1 MNPKVDAFLDGSEKW
16 QKEMKIL
23 RKIVLDCNLTEEL
36 KWGVPCYTVNK
47 NNVVLIHAFKEYC
60 ALLFIKGSLLSDSH
74 SILIQQTEN
83 VQAGRQV
90 RFTHI
95 DQIAEQ
101 EAILKAYIFEAVE
114 IEKAGMK
121 VVFKK
126 TSDYQL
132 PEELTTKFNEIPQF
146 KTAFEA
152 LTPGRQRAYIFYFSQ
167 AKQAKTRETR
177 IENCIPKILM
187 GKGLND
193 L

>member
-16 QKEMKIL
+16 QKEMKKL
-23 RKIVLDCNLTEEL
+23 RKIVLNCNLTEEL

-95 DQIAEQ
+95 DQITEQ

-167 AKQAKTRETR
+167 ARQAKTRETR

>member
-16 QKEMKIL
+16 QKEMKKL
-23 RKIVLDCNLTEEL
+23 RKIVLNCNLTEEL

-95 DQIAEQ
+95 DQITEQ

>member
-16 QKEMKIL
+16 QKEMKKL
-23 RKIVLDCNLTEEL
+23 RKIVLNCNLTEEL

-95 DQIAEQ
+95 DQITEQ

-126 TSDYQL
+126 ISDYQL

-187 GKGLND
+187 GNGLND

>member
-16 QKEMKIL
+16 QKEMKKL

-95 DQIAEQ
+95 DQITEQ

-167 AKQAKTRETR
+167 ARQAKTRETR

>member
-95 DQIAEQ
+95 DQITEQ